1 MLQQV
6 NLYQDIVKPDGQK
19 NRPSLYDLL
28 LLTGLLLITGMTL
41 HTVWTNHSLNNAIE
55 LAQQQLK
62 IETAHVEQLI
72 AQLPPENEEARTR
85 LEIDRYQVQLK
96 ELSQSLQLLKSDNAM
111 QTQGF
116 SGYFQAL
123 SNQAFQG
130 LWLKRI
136 YLSAEPP
143 LFKFEG
149 STLKPKLIARF
160 IQKLQKEP
168 IFQGQHFSSLTAEQS
183 TTEKSSIDFSL
194 ATTSELLLESKPH
207 AK

>member
-6 NLYQDIVKPDGQK
+6 NLYQDAVKAHGDKIRLP
-19 NRPSLYDLL
+19 LYGLL
-28 LLTGLLLITGMTL
+28 FLTGLLVITGMTL
-41 HTVWTNHSLNNAIE
+41 HTVWTNYSLNKAIAS
-55 LAQQQLK
+55 AQQQLK
-62 IETAHVEQLI
+62 IETDQVEQLI
-72 AQLPPENEEARTR
+72 GLLPPEKEEERTR
-85 LEIDRYQVQLK
+85 LEIERYQVQLK

-116 SGYFQAL
+116 SGYFHAL
-123 SNQAFQG
+123 SNQGFQG
-130 LWLKRI
+130 LWLKHI

-183 TTEKSSIDFSL
+183 ATEKTSIDFSL
-194 ATTSELLLESKPH
+194 ATTAELPLETEPH

>member
-6 NLYQDIVKPDGQK
+6 NLYQDIVKPDGEK
-19 NRPSLYDLL
+19 NRPSLY
-28 LLTGLLLITGMTL
+28 GLLFLSGLVLIVGMTG
-41 HTVWTNHSLNNAIE
+41 HTLWTNYSLNNAIAS
-55 LAQQQLK
+55 AQQQLK
-62 IETAHVEQLI
+62 IESAHVEQLI
-72 AQLPPENEEARTR
+72 AQLPPEKEEARTR
-85 LEIDRYQVQLK
+85 LEIERYQAQLK

-130 LWLKRI
+130 LWLKHI

-160 IQKLQKEP
+160 IQKLQKEL

-183 TTEKSSIDFSL
+183 PIEKTSIDFSL
-194 ATTSELLLESKPH
+194 ATTFESPVEPETH

>member
-6 NLYQDIVKPDGQK
+6 NLYQDIVKPHGDK
-19 NRPSLYDLL
+19 IRPSLYGWL

-41 HTVWTNHSLNNAIE
+41 HTVWTNHSLNNAVE

-72 AQLPPENEEARTR
+72 ALLPPEKEEARIR
-85 LEIDRYQVQLK
+85 LEIERYQAQLK

-111 QTQGF
+111 QIQGF

-130 LWLKRI
+130 LWLKHI
-136 YLSAEPP
+136 YLSSEPP

-149 STLKPKLIARF
+149 STLKPKLIAGF
-160 IQKLQKEP
+160 IQKLQKEAV
-168 IFQGQHFSSLTAEQS
+168 FQGQHFSSLTAEQS
-183 TTEKSSIDFSL
+183 PTEKTSIDFSL
-194 ATTSELLLESKPH
+194 ATTSELLLESEPH